1 MGDQHHVY
9 RGRQPMALVANAL
22 SKPSLDP
29 VADHR
34 VSHLFADR
42 EADPAAFAL
51 AWEPEREHKHAPN
64 STAATLHPPKV
75 RRPADAERAIEAEA
89 HGPGDPNDQVDFE
102 RTVVAS
108 RARPLARRL
117 EMTLRPPGVL
127 MRARKPW
134 DRFRLMLLGW

>member
-1 MGDQHHVY
+1 VGDQHDVGGA
-9 RGRQPMALVANAL
+9 REAMALVANAL
-22 SKPSLDP
+22 SQPALDP

-42 EADPAAFAL
+42 EADPAAIAL
-51 AWEPEREHKHAPN
+51 AGEPEREHKYASDAPP
-64 STAATLHPPKV
+64 TTLHPPKV
-75 RRPADAERAIEAEA
+75 RRPADAERTIEAEA
-89 HGPGDPNDQVDFE
+89 HGPGDPLDQVDFV

-117 EMTLRPPGVL
+117 EITLRPPGVL